1 MSLRGLLIGVIALAV
16 LGGTA
21 YWSEHNKKPEDTK
34 GPNDSPKLVSLKDED
49 VSRVEIRRKDAEPVV
64 VQKEK
69 SGWQMIQPKPV
80 RTDADAVS
88 GVVSAMSGLT
98 WDRLV
103 EDKATDMGTFGL
115 AAPAVQVTLTGKDNK
130 KQTIEIGDETPT
142 GGAYFA
148 KLQGDPRVFSIN
160 GGTKSSLD
168 KSWQDLRDKRL
179 MTFDESKLSRVELA
193 AKGQPVEFGRNGQ
206 KEWQIVKPKP
216 MRADNWQVEELVR
229 KLHDVKMETAP
240 DADEKKLAGD
250 FASATRTA
258 TVMVTDATGSQN
270 LEVRKKGEDYL
281 AKSSVTDGVYKIAK
295 DVGDALGKSADDFRS
310 KKLFDFGFN
319 EPSKITMRE
328 GEKNYDF
335 VKGGQKWFSNGKEMD
350 PTSVQS
356 FIDKLRDL
364 SAAKFA
370 ETAVTTPSAEISVT
384 SQDGKRVEKVA
395 LSKSG
400 TSWFAKRENE
410 PTVYELD
417 SKKVEE
423 LQRAAADVKA
433 PPPPPKK

>member
-69 SGWQMIQPKPV
+69 SGWQMTQPKPV
-80 RTDADAVS
+80 RTDRDAVA

-103 EDKATDMGTFGL
+103 EDKATDTGTFGL
-115 AAPAVQVTLTGKDNK
+115 AAPAIQVTLTGKDNK
-130 KQTIEIGDETPT
+130 KQAIEIGDETPT

-295 DVGDALGKSADDFRS
+295 DVGDALGKSADDFPVRS
-310 KKLFDFGFN
+310 CL
-319 EPSKITMRE
+319 
-328 GEKNYDF
+328 
-335 VKGGQKWFSNGKEMD
+335 
-350 PTSVQS
+350 TSAS
-356 FIDKLRDL
+356 
-364 SAAKFA
+364 
-370 ETAVTTPSAEISVT
+370 T
-384 SQDGKRVEKVA
+384 S
-395 LSKSG
+395 
-400 TSWFAKRENE
+400 
-410 PTVYELD
+410 
-417 SKKVEE
+417 
-423 LQRAAADVKA
+423 
-433 PPPPPKK
+433 PPKSRCGKARRTMTSLRAGRSGSPTARRWTRQAYSHSSTSFVT